1 MSETP
6 DLIDVA
12 DTIHKV
18 RLLVTCILM
27 ATSSL
32 SKDHRDAIGLV
43 ASDAIDKLEDARD
56 TLEDICAK
64 GEA

>member
-12 DTIHKV
+12 DTIHRA

-32 SKDHRDAIGLV
+32 SKGPRDAIGIV

-56 TLEDICAK
+56 ALEAITSK
-64 GEA
+64 GAA